1 MGFVIII
8 LDIIVPC
15 EEGEVR
21 LIGGPD
27 EFTGVVTVCL
37 SGAVTTVCID
47 SFDYRDATVLC
58 RQAGFGD
65 RGKTYFV

>member
-1 MGFVIII
+1 MVFHIII
-8 LDIIVPC
+8 LDTIVPC

-27 EFTGVVTVCL
+27 EFTGAVTVCL
-37 SGAVTTVCID
+37 NGAVTTVCGD

-58 RQAGFGD
+58 RQAGFSD
-65 RGKTYFV
+65 RGKTYFI